1 LRIANSVA
9 DGVPV
14 PHRTYIGQIE
24 RGEKNISFDNL
35 SKVAGVLDVTLSEL
49 LAGLEDGGV
58 LEGRPKQKK
67 KAGRT
72 LMVDDARRKIE
83 IRKMVKRLAIQR
95 DAMDR
100 TMRAL
105 EDLAEAGLSMPASI
119 HRPSRRTRADQ
130 K

>member
-1 LRIANSVA
+1 MRIANSVA

-35 SKVAGVLDVTLSEL
+35 SKVAGVLDVT
-49 LAGLEDGGV
+49 GGV

-119 HRPSRRTRADQ
+119 HRPSRRTRAAQ